1 MLFAAIQ
8 RFIIMTR
15 LKLLP
20 FLFLLLPFLGF
31 GQFYN
36 GSQVEFGKNRVQYN
50 DFLWNYFRYNNLDVY
65 FYLNGR
71 ELAEHTAEYARNY
84 IPVIERKLETTFD
97 EKLQFIVFNSLG
109 DLKQS
114 NLGLMNQMQYNTGGI
129 THIIGNK
136 VFIYFDG
143 DINHFDRQIRAG
155 LARVLLE
162 KIIYGESIGAQ
173 IKNTT
178 LQSIPKWYIDGLV
191 AYYSRP
197 WDTECDNIVKDGIL
211 SEKYSNFNHLTGE
224 DAVNAGHSIWRFI
237 AQKYGEQNIS
247 NIVYMSRLNR
257 NVESGFL
264 YVLGISFDD
273 LVKDWSA
280 YFKNY
285 YSDAENNSS
294 SDFGTAPSVKI
305 KSGRI
310 YNNLRLSPDGSK
322 MVYTV
327 NDAGLYKVMLY
338 DLSTQKQK
346 RIFKKGVRLDEK
358 VDYSYPL
365 LAWHPTGNVLS
376 MINESKG
383 LLFLYMYDMETL
395 KWTQIN
401 LFGFQKILDFAYSP
415 DGRSLVLS
423 GVQRGQSDIYL
434 YNISSNSYTQL
445 TKDPYNDLNPR
456 FLPGTNKIVFSSN
469 RADDSLRLD
478 IKKPEWLPGAETN
491 DLFTLD
497 IKNNKNLY
505 RVTRT
510 PLANETSPRAFSNN
524 RFSYLSDGNGIV
536 NIYNARFDSAIAW
549 VDTTV
554 HYRYFAKTAP
564 ATNYSRNVMDFDV
577 NANTGDLAKV
587 IFKKSKYSIY
597 LGNYNSESAQINIAE
612 TQFMKAQSDALIAEE
627 AAKKATGKVAEP
639 KTRKKQF
646 VNVYQNTAA
655 KDTIS
660 GKGLANDNALQL
672 KGNSLW
678 QNAGDNRFGA
688 KSPLPPK
695 QRNYNVEYSIN
706 TLISQLDFSYLN
718 LSYQPFLGSA
728 GPIFQNAAQNALLYT
743 GATDLLEDYRIIAGV
758 RINYTSLENNEY
770 LLGFVNY
777 KQQLDREIYFHRSS
791 YDLGYMVSN
800 SPLYVKHRVHELHY
814 VLRYPFSE
822 VLALKTSAMLQN
834 DKAIVLITDLN
845 SAQYKGYNDFWGSL
859 KVDLTF
865 DNTRELGKNL
875 YQGMRYKIFGEYY
888 RLIGKNATHM
898 EVVGFDVRHY
908 TRIHRNFIWANRL
921 AGSTSFGKSKLLY
934 YMGGVDNWL
943 LPKFNFNNQ
952 IDLEENYAFQTLATN
967 MRGFSQNIRNG
978 NTFALWSTELR
989 FPIISY
995 LYQRPLRSEFLQNFQ
1010 IVGFAD
1016 VGSAWKGLN
1025 PLSEENTYFTTI
1037 VYQKPLYVTVKV
1049 QKDPLVAGYG
1059 FGFRSSLFGYFIRA
1073 DWAWG
1078 IEEREIQKRIFYLS
1092 LNLDF

>member
-1 MLFAAIQ
+1 M
-8 RFIIMTR
+8 
-15 LKLLP
+15 
-20 FLFLLLPFLGF
+20 FLFLLIPFF
-31 GQFYN
+31 GLSQFYN

-84 IPVIERKLETTFD
+84 IPEIERKLETSFD
-97 EKLQFIVFNSLG
+97 EKLQFIVFNNLG

-136 VFIYFDG
+136 VFIYFNG
-143 DINHFDRQIRAG
+143 DLNHFDRQIRAG
-155 LARVLLE
+155 LTRVLLE
-162 KIIYGESIGAQ
+162 KIIYGQSIGAQ

-197 WDTECDNIVKDGIL
+197 WDTECDNLVKDGIL
-211 SEKYSNFNHLTGE
+211 SGKYSGFNHLTGE

-237 AQKYGEQNIS
+237 AQKYGEQNIA
-247 NIVYMSRLNR
+247 NIVYMSRMNR

-264 YVLGISFDD
+264 YVLGISFDA
-273 LVKDWSA
+273 LVKEWSS
-280 YFKNY
+280 YFLNY
-285 YSDAENNSS
+285 YSDSESYTSS
-294 SDFGTAPSVKI
+294 YFGSVPAVKI

-310 YNNLRLSPDGSK
+310 YNNVRLSPDGFR

-327 NDAGLYKVMLY
+327 NDAGLYRVMLY
-338 DLSTQKQK
+338 DLNTNKQK

-376 MINESKG
+376 MILESKG

-395 KWTQIN
+395 KWSKIN

-415 DGRSLVLS
+415 DGRNLVFS
-423 GVQRGQSDIYL
+423 GVQRGQSDIFL

-456 FLPGTNKIVFSSN
+456 FLPGTNKVIFSSN
-469 RADDSLRLD
+469 RVDDSLRID
-478 IKKPEWLPGAETN
+478 VKKPDWLPANETN
-491 DLFTLD
+491 DIFALE
-497 IKNNKNLY
+497 IKNAKSLF
-505 RVTRT
+505 RITRT
-510 PLANETSPRAFSNN
+510 PLANEMCPRAISNN
-524 RFSYLSDGNGIV
+524 RFFFLSDGNGIM

-549 VDTTV
+549 IDTTV
-554 HYRYFAKTAP
+554 HYRYFVKTSP
-564 ATNYSRNVMDFDV
+564 STNYSRNVLDFDF
-577 NANTGDLAKV
+577 NSNTGDIAKV
-587 IFKKSKYSIY
+587 ILNNSKYSIY
-597 LGNYNSESAQINIAE
+597 FGNSDSAGIHGALPD
-612 TQFMKAQSDALIAEE
+612 TKFMKSQADAFQVEE
-627 AAKKATGKVAEP
+627 VSIGAKKDKNQP
-639 KTRKKQF
+639 KKQKKQF
-646 VNVYQNTAA
+646 VNVYYNSGIA
-655 KDTIS
+655 DSIS
-660 GKGLANDNALQL
+660 SKRKLGSNDIQLQ
-672 KGNSLW
+672 GNSLW
-678 QNAGDNRFGA
+678 QNTGDNRFGA
-688 KSPLPPK
+688 KSLQPPK

-728 GPIFQNAAQNALLYT
+728 GPIFQNASQNALLYT

-770 LLGFVNY
+770 LLGFVNF
-777 KQQLDREIYFHRSS
+777 KQQVDKEIYFHRSS
-791 YDLGYMVSN
+791 YDIAYSDAL
-800 SPLYVKHRVHELHY
+800 VKHRVHEIHY
-814 VLRYPFSE
+814 ILRYPFSE

-834 DKAIVLITDLN
+834 DKAIVMVTDPIA
-845 SAQYKGYNDFWGSL
+845 AQYNGYNDLWGSL
-859 KVDLTF
+859 KADLTF

-888 RLIGKNATHM
+888 RLLGKNATHM
-898 EVVGFDVRHY
+898 EVVGFDIRHY
-908 TRIHRNFIWANRL
+908 TRIHRNFIWANRV

-943 LPKFNFNNQ
+943 IPRFNSNNQ
-952 IDLEENYAFQTLATN
+952 IDQEQNYAFQTLATN
-967 MRGFSQNIRNG
+967 MRGFSQNIRSG
-978 NTFALWSTELR
+978 NSFALWSSELR

-995 LYQRPLRSEFLQNFQ
+995 LYQRPIRSEFLQNFQ

-1016 VGSAWKGLN
+1016 LGSAWKGLN
-1025 PLSEENTYFTTI
+1025 PLSDDNTYFTTV
-1037 VYQKPLYVTVKV
+1037 VYKKPLYVTVKV

-1059 FGFRSSLFGYFIRA
+1059 FGLRSSLFGYFVRA

-1092 LNLDF
+1092 LSLDF

>member
-1 MLFAAIQ
+1 MFV
-8 RFIIMTR
+8 
-15 LKLLP
+15 
-20 FLFLLLPFLGF
+20 FLLIPFF
-31 GQFYN
+31 GLSQFYN

-71 ELAEHTAEYARNY
+71 ELAEHTAAYARNY
-84 IPVIERKLETTFD
+84 IPEIERKLETSFD
-97 EKLQFIVFNSLG
+97 EKLQFIVFNNLG

-136 VFIYFDG
+136 VFIYFNG
-143 DINHFDRQIRAG
+143 DLNHFDRQIRAG
-155 LARVLLE
+155 LTRVLLE
-162 KIIYGESIGAQ
+162 KIIYGQSIGAQ

-211 SEKYSNFNHLTGE
+211 TGEYSGFNHLTGD
-224 DAVNAGHSIWRFI
+224 DALNAGHSIWRFI
-237 AQKYGEQNIS
+237 AQKYGEQNIA
-247 NIVYMSRLNR
+247 NIVYMSRMNR

-264 YVLGISFDD
+264 YVLGISFDA
-273 LVKDWSA
+273 LVEEWLS
-280 YFKNY
+280 YFMNY
-285 YSDAENNSS
+285 YSDAGNYTS
-294 SDFGTAPSVKI
+294 SDFGSVPAIKI

-310 YNNLRLSPDGSK
+310 YNNVRLSPDGGK

-338 DLSTQKQK
+338 DLNSNRQKK
-346 RIFKKGVRLDEK
+346 IFKKGVRLDEK

-376 MINESKG
+376 MILESKG

-395 KWTQIN
+395 TWTKIN

-415 DGRSLVLS
+415 DGRNLVFS

-456 FLPGTNKIVFSSN
+456 FLPGTNKVIFSSN
-469 RADDSLRLD
+469 RVDDSLRLD
-478 IKKPEWLPGAETN
+478 VKKPDWQPGNSTN
-491 DLFTLD
+491 DIFALDNQNLKSLFR
-497 IKNNKNLY
+497 I
-505 RVTRT
+505 TRT
-510 PLANETSPRAFSNN
+510 PLANETCPRVISNN
-524 RFSYLSDGNGIV
+524 RFYYLSDENGIV
-536 NIYNARFDSAIAW
+536 NIYNARFDSAVAW
-549 VDTTV
+549 IDTTV
-554 HYRYFAKTAP
+554 HYRYFVKTNP
-564 ATNYSRNVMDFDV
+564 TTNYSRNILDFDF
-577 NANTGDLAKV
+577 NSNTDGLAKV
-587 IFKKSKYSIY
+587 ILKDSKYSIY
-597 LGNYNSESAQINIAE
+597 FGNSDSEMAPGALPD
-612 TQFMKAQSDALIAEE
+612 TKFMKAQTDALQADEVNI
-627 AAKKATGKVAEP
+627 KVNNNETQP
-639 KTRKKQF
+639 KKQKKKF
-646 VNVYQNTAA
+646 VNVYQNAGIT
-655 KDTIS
+655 DSIS
-660 GKGLANDNALQL
+660 SKSQLSLNDQQL

-678 QNAGDNRFGA
+678 QNTGDNRFGA
-688 KSPLPPK
+688 KSLLPPK

-728 GPIFQNAAQNALLYT
+728 GPIFQNASQNALLYT

-770 LLGFVNY
+770 LLGFVNF
-777 KQQLDREIYFHRSS
+777 KQQVDREIYFHRSS
-791 YDLGYMVSN
+791 YDIAYSDAL
-800 SPLYVKHRVHELHY
+800 VKHRVHEIHY
-814 VLRYPFSE
+814 ILRYPFSE
-822 VLALKTSAMLQN
+822 VLAVKTSAMLQN
-834 DKAIVLITDLN
+834 DKAIVLVTDPIA
-845 SAQYKGYNDFWGSL
+845 AQYSGYNDLWGSL
-859 KVDLTF
+859 KADLTY

-875 YQGMRYKIFGEYY
+875 YQGMRYKVFGEYY
-888 RLIGKNATHM
+888 RLLGKNSTHM
-898 EVVGFDVRHY
+898 EVVGFDIRHY
-908 TRIHRNFIWANRL
+908 TRIHRNFIWANRV

-943 LPKFNFNNQ
+943 IPRFNSDNQ
-952 IDLEENYAFQTLATN
+952 IDPEQNYAFQTLATN
-967 MRGFSQNIRNG
+967 MRGFTQNIRSG
-978 NTFALWSTELR
+978 NSFALWSTELR
-989 FPIISY
+989 FPVISY
-995 LYQRPLRSEFLQNFQ
+995 LYQRPIRSEFLQNFQ

-1016 VGSAWKGLN
+1016 LGSAWKGLN
-1025 PLSEENTYFTTI
+1025 PLSDDNTYFTTV
-1037 VYQKPLYVTVKV
+1037 VYKKPLYVTVKV

-1059 FGFRSSLFGYFIRA
+1059 FGLRSSLFGYFVRA

-1092 LNLDF
+1092 LSLDF